1 MNWALPALPGSVS
14 LGPEYGPDVPE
25 GVRSCDPQ
33 QEAWKTREGKEDE
46 GGGRV
51 PGWAAGL
58 GHYLLEAAAP
68 HTVLPA
74 PVRTLGGQAGCA
86 VGQEVTGR
94 GAGQWGRGLHWH
106 RRHIQQRMA
115 EASPV
120 VGGLH

>member
-1 MNWALPALPGSVS
+1 MSWK
-14 LGPEYGPDVPE
+14 EYRVVILTAG
-25 GVRSCDPQ
+25 GM
-33 QEAWKTREGKEDE
+33 EDE
-46 GGGRV
+46 GRKGEEGGERM

-74 PVRTLGGQAGCA
+74 PICTLGGQARCA

-94 GAGQWGRGLHWH
+94 GAGQWRRGLHWH
-106 RRHIQQRMA
+106 RRHIQQGMA

-120 VGGLH
+120 IGGLH